1 LGAYTVQQAFG
12 LAAIGGKDSMSGTF
26 ENINVPPTL
35 VSFAV
40 TTSEADKIIS
50 PEFKQPNSHVVLL
63 LPNNKIDMTT
73 KINHLKSY
81 FDVVH
86 KGIMNKQILSA
97 YALKQFGVAEGLA
110 KMVIGNHI
118 GMEFNKISMQEL
130 FGINYGGLIIE
141 IDGKYHV
148 GQVLQ
153 YTDYKL
159 IGTTNDSG
167 FLTSTQ
173 YDFSMPIDSIVEN
186 ITDKLKRV
194 FAFDTESKTQNVD
207 LPIHKTTKQIY
218 AKNKV
223 AKPLVVIPVFPGTN
237 CEFDSQRA
245 FEKVGAKV
253 QQVLI
258 LNKDAESLLNS
269 IDELA
274 NVINKANIIMI
285 PGGFSAADEPDG
297 SAKFIVNVF
306 KHKKIKEA
314 VTNLLDKRDG
324 LIIGICNGFQAL
336 IKLGLL
342 PYGKIMDVNQQ
353 SPTLTFNEIHHHMS
367 TLIRTKIVSNKSP

>member
-1 LGAYTVQQAFG
+1 
-12 LAAIGGKDSMSGTF
+12 MSGTF

-40 TTSEADKIIS
+40 TTCEADKIIS
-50 PEFKQPNSHVVLL
+50 PEFKQPNSHVVVL
-63 LPNNKIDMTT
+63 LPTHKIDMTT
-73 KINHLKSY
+73 KIYHLKTN
-81 FDVVH
+81 FDAVH
-86 KGIMNKQILSA
+86 KGIVNKQILSA

-118 GMEFNKISMQEL
+118 GVEFNKISIQEL
-130 FGINYGGLIIE
+130 FDINYGGLIVE
-141 IDGKYHV
+141 IDGKYSVSKVFPHAN
-148 GQVLQ
+148 
-153 YTDYKL
+153 YKL
-159 IGTTNDSG
+159 IGTTNNSG

-173 YDFSMPIDSIVEN
+173 YDFSMSIDSIVES
-186 ITDKLKRV
+186 ITDKLKHV
-194 FAFDTESKTQNVD
+194 FVFDMEAKLQNVD
-207 LPIHKTTKQIY
+207 LPIYKNTKQIY

-245 FEKVGAKV
+245 FEKAGAKV

-258 LNKDAESLLNS
+258 LNQDSKSLLSS
-269 IDELA
+269 IDKLA
-274 NVINKANIIMI
+274 NAITKANIIMI

-314 VTNLLDKRDG
+314 VTNLLEKRDG

-342 PYGKIMDVNQQ
+342 PYGKIMDVDQQ
-353 SPTLTFNEIHHHMS
+353 SPTLTFNEINHHMS
-367 TLIRTKIVSNKSP
+367 TLVRTKIISNKSP